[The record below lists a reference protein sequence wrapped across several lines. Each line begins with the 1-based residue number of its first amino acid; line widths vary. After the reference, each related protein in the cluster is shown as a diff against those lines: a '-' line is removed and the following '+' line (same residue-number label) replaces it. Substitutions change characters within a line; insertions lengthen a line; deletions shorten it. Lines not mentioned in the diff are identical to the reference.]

1 MSLYDVI
8 RYFCIIYYH
17 WREYYILPAT
27 SQEVNAQ
34 LHGAPPPAATIGERK
49 LVLYM
54 QTIPVNIAQGDD
66 VMMTIGFRDEGK
78 NANIQHV
85 TFRMDIS
92 KDGKHI
98 LSDFFHD
105 HSGEVK
111 LRAITLPRGYQCF
124 IELRSVLVAICSI
137 IKLLKWDSFHDPVP
151 NLLPAKFLELLRQAH
166 TDFASYFRHYAQ
178 RRIFFSHPLSR
189 QSELSQP
196 Y

>member
-8 RYFCIIYYH
+8 RYLCIIYYH

-34 LHGAPPPAATIGERK
+34 HHGAPPPAATIGERK
-49 LVLYM
+49 LVLDM

-124 IELRSVLVAICSI
+124 IELRSSI
-137 IKLLKWDSFHDPVP
+137 IRNISNALSSQNSVIGIKETNSMASNRNENGVVSV
-151 NLLPAKFLELLRQAH
+151 
-166 TDFASYFRHYAQ
+166 TD
-178 RRIFFSHPLSR
+178 
-189 QSELSQP
+189 
-196 Y
+196 